1 LNIALIRYFGFGVI
15 DALDIILVAIL
26 IYQFLKLFRGTRAP
40 YIFAGVLVVI
50 AVGVVAQILD
60 FPGLSW
66 IIDAVKT
73 VALVALVIIFQP
85 EIRRA
90 LGLVGQRPF
99 FRGLIKESVPVDKIV
114 EASCELRER
123 GLGAII
129 VIERRMGLREFTEE
143 AVAVNTGFSVPLVIS
158 ILLPDSPLHD
168 GAVIIREDRVLA
180 AKAVLPVS
188 RNLPPEL
195 YGTRH
200 RAAVGITEVSD
211 AVAIVVSEEN
221 RNIRG
226 AVGGRLTAPL
236 SREGLTSFMNK
247 EMGSNA

>member
-1 LNIALIRYFGFGVI
+1 MNIGLLRFLGFGII
-15 DALDIILVAIL
+15 DALDIILVTVL

-40 YIFAGVLVVI
+40 YIFIGVLIVI
-50 AVGVVAQILD
+50 AVGVLAQVLD
-60 FPGLSW
+60 FPSLSW

-73 VALVALVIIFQP
+73 IALVALVIIFQP

-99 FRGLIKESVPVDKIV
+99 FRGLIRESVPIDRIAD
-114 EASCELRER
+114 ASCELRER

-143 AVAVNTGFSVPLVIS
+143 AVPLNTEFSVPLLIS
-158 ILLPDSPLHD
+158 LLLPDSPLHD
-168 GAVIIREDRVLA
+168 GAVIIRESTILA
-180 AKAVLPVS
+180 AKAILPVS

-211 AVAIVVSEEN
+211 AIAIVVSEEN
-221 RNIRG
+221 RNIR
-226 AVGGRLTAPL
+226 ACVGGRLSAPL
-236 SREGLTSFMNK
+236 SKEGLLSFLDR
-247 EMGSNA
+247 ELGNA

>member
-1 LNIALIRYFGFGVI
+1 MNIGLLRYFGFGII

-50 AVGVVAQILD
+50 AVGVVAQALD

-66 IIDAVKT
+66 IIDAIKT
-73 VALVALVIIFQP
+73 IALVALVIIFQP

-99 FRGLIKESVPVDKIV
+99 FRGLVRESVPVDRIV
-114 EASCELRER
+114 EACCELKER

-158 ILLPDSPLHD
+158 LLLPDSPMHD
-168 GAVIIREDRVLA
+168 GAVIIREDRILA

-211 AVAIVVSEEN
+211 AIAIVISEEN
-221 RNIRG
+221 RNIR
-226 AVGGRLTAPL
+226 ACVSGRLTAPL
-236 SREGLTSFMNK
+236 SREGLTSYLNR
-247 EMGSNA
+247 EIGGNA